1 MRRRRRPH
9 KACKLR
15 AAHLLLGVTCLS
27 LGLLGCNLRTVL
39 LSTTTTTTTTVQQ
52 QQQHAPGS
60 QYSLSFRRPNGK
72 WKNPLKKVNH
82 ISAADLADL
91 PLLPSGRDS
100 AATTTTSTTGKEFVL
115 DLLQAAGIT
124 KVDASIREAL
134 PTWERFASLYGN
146 DTAPVVVGRD
156 TCRDATERR
165 PAVAGLF
172 NTGTTALAV
181 YLRENILSATN
192 TNTNTNTNHKDTAV
206 PWGKHRL
213 WSLRHAFWPPAA
225 RATNDT
231 ATTSALHDHAHDK
244 ILPIVIVRDP
254 FSWMQSMCTS
264 PYKASWPHAAAHC
277 PNLVAHAA
285 DVALA
290 ASPQPPQP
298 PVHLGDPIPVVLVAQ
313 QQRRFRS
320 LLHLW
325 VEWYTEYV
333 DAAFTHE
340 PCLLV
345 RFEDMLI
352 RPDAVVAAIRTCFLP
367 QGLHTAAPPPAAA
380 SVAFTYVVAP
390 VKWDQ
395 AYLKPQSGMVSALI
409 KYGNGYDRLTN
420 LTAADVAFAR
430 QVLAPGTPGGRL
442 MALFHYS
449 LPWDVAEG

>member
-1 MRRRRRPH
+1 
-9 KACKLR
+9 
-15 AAHLLLGVTCLS
+15 LLLGVACLS

-39 LSTTTTTTTTVQQ
+39 LSATTVQQQQ

-72 WKNPLKKVNH
+72 WKNPLKQVNH
-82 ISAADLADL
+82 ISAADLVDLQLPPGDGADRSL
-91 PLLPSGRDS
+91 TTVRKTTS
-100 AATTTTSTTGKEFVL
+100 TTTTTTGKEFIL

-124 KVDASIREAL
+124 EVDASILQAL

-146 DTAPVVVGRD
+146 DVAPVVVG
-156 TCRDATERR
+156 TCRADANPQR

-172 NTGTTALAV
+172 NTGTTALEV
-181 YLRENILSATN
+181 YLRENILSN
-192 TNTNTNTNHKDTAV
+192 TNRHTKDTAV

-213 WSLRHAFWPPAA
+213 WSLRHAFWPS
-225 RATNDT
+225 RANDT
-231 ATTSALHDHAHDK
+231 SSSRIHAHENKDD

-277 PNLVAHAA
+277 PNLVANAA
-285 DVALA
+285 DVA
-290 ASPQPPQP
+290 SPQKQP
-298 PVHLGDPIPVVLVAQ
+298 PIRLGDPIPVVLVAQ
-313 QQRRFRS
+313 HQRSFRS

-333 DAAFTHE
+333 DALELENE
-340 PCLLV
+340 PRLLV

-352 RPDAVVAAIRTCFLP
+352 RPDAVVAHIRTCLQ
-367 QGLHTAAPPPAAA
+367 QGSSSHTVSANAPVPAAA
-380 SVAFTYVVAP
+380 GVAHKASSFTYVVAP

-395 AYLKPQSGMVSALI
+395 KYLKPQSGMVSALI
-409 KYGNGYDRLTN
+409 KYGNGHDRLSN
-420 LTAADVAFAR
+420 LTAADVAFATE
-430 QVLAPGTPGGRL
+430 VLAPGTTGGRL

-449 LPWDVAEG
+449 LPWEVEEI